1 MKKTILFIGLLLIIS
16 MVVVVAAGQKEITDT
31 QGSVALKALTIG
43 PGPVPITRAE
53 NLETAAE
60 ELKAEGRDISVE
72 VTFSTQKFDPYRTSF
87 SLAYSSGDAP
97 DIIGEDQDIIPEY
110 AEEGMLLPLTKYI
123 NDPAWKDN
131 YDDILPGLWDSVTW
145 KDDVYGI
152 PIEGVVQC
160 IYYRKDILREMGYS
174 DNEIAEIFSPES
186 SRFNLDTLVSL
197 AIEAKE
203 AGLVEYGF
211 THRKGAGDYWFSS
224 VMMFG
229 GEFVDVSTGNMIID
243 TQALRKDFEFHK
255 MLVTEGLTPPDMGS
269 WDWKVIHKYTAEGK
283 TLFWIGG
290 HSGQWKEYQEKEYH
304 EELGALS
311 EEYLQEN
318 VGIAPYPGVNGPVT
332 PVKAHAYTIV
342 STTRNPDESFEL
354 ISRAASPEL
363 LAKHAIT
370 TFRGPAKQSVG
381 SIDAFTEQAYLNE
394 VLRIMEYSTAFPKHP
409 ALGVYSNM
417 LFEAMTGVETGRLPV
432 DDAVNFIVAKAK
444 ADIPGVIIK

>member
-1 MKKTILFIGLLLIIS
+1 M
-16 MVVVVAAGQKEITDT
+16 
-31 QGSVALKALTIG
+31 
-43 PGPVPITRAE
+43 
-53 NLETAAE
+53 
-60 ELKAEGRDISVE
+60 
-72 VTFSTQKFDPYRTSF
+72 
-87 SLAYSSGDAP
+87 DA
-97 DIIGEDQDIIPEY
+97 
-110 AEEGMLLPLTKYI
+110 
-123 NDPAWKDN
+123 
-131 YDDILPGLWDSVTW
+131 
-145 KDDVYGI
+145 
-152 PIEGVVQC
+152 
-160 IYYRKDILREMGYS
+160 
-174 DNEIAEIFSPES
+174 
-186 SRFNLDTLVSL
+186 
-197 AIEAKE
+197 
-203 AGLVEYGF
+203 
-211 THRKGAGDYWFSS
+211 
-224 VMMFG
+224 
-229 GEFVDVSTGNMIID
+229 STGNMIID

-342 STTRNPDESFEL
+342 STTRNPDEAFEL

-381 SIDAFTEQAYLNE
+381 SIDAFTEQAYLSE
-394 VLRIMEYSTAFPKHP
+394 VLRIMEYSKAFPKHP

-432 DDAVNFIVAKAK
+432 DDAVDFMVAKAK